1 MNLYNNRYDILAS
14 TIAPNPTSTKYWADL
29 NSDPSGGIIKYYN
42 NGKWELI
49 NYLEKF
55 LDSKVD
61 KVEGKQLSTEDYT
74 TEEKNKLAS
83 INDESLEA
91 ILAYGVERDV
101 DSLNPSFYRIGSD
114 ALHRSLP
121 VQSMM
126 RGCTL
131 ADDGTVN
138 HYFNDDWTA
147 NEDGTE
153 IKKDGSDG
161 MVMIEIPEFYLK
173 IFSGDREGYMISTYP
188 LNGYTKIAKTYISA
202 YEATVDR
209 STATLKLASVA
220 NSTATFRGGNNN
232 SSLDS
237 GDATQLGKPLTNT
250 SRANFRTYARN
261 RYSSSYSISPYAWNM
276 YDMFTHNILWILYT
290 IEYASTNSQLAV
302 NNKLDSNGF
311 KQGGLGNGVTTIS
324 SSDWNSF
331 NSYYPIVPCGT
342 SDSLGNGSGEV
353 SYSLPSSFGD
363 GSVKVTVP
371 RYRGIENPFGHIWK
385 NADGAIFDIKTDA
398 DGGTSTIYYC
408 ADPKY
413 YADSVNSNYSN
424 LGQLP
429 RANGY
434 VSKVVNGTV
443 FPTKTGGSSTTGIC
457 DNFYTSVTSS
467 SLRTCFVG
475 GGSSTGA
482 GAGLAAVSS
491 SSAVGSALASYGSRL
506 VFRTDASY

>member
-1 MNLYNNRYDILAS
+1 MNIYNNRYDILAS
-14 TIAPNPTSTKYWADL
+14 VIAPNPTSTKYWADL
-29 NSDPSGGIIKYYN
+29 NTDPDGSLIKCYKD
-42 NGKWELI
+42 GKWVPVNDFET
-49 NYLEKF
+49 YL
-55 LDSKVD
+55 DGKVD
-61 KVEGKQLSTEDYT
+61 KIEGKQLSTEDYT

-83 INDESLEA
+83 INDDVLEHL
-91 ILAYGVERDV
+91 LAYGVSRDIN
-101 DSLNPSFYRIGSD
+101 SLNPTFSRIGNPE
-114 ALHRSLP
+114 LHRSLP
-121 VQSMM
+121 IQNKM

-138 HYFNDDWTA
+138 HYFNTDWTA
-147 NEDGTE
+147 NEDGST
-153 IKKDGSDG
+153 IKKDSSDG
-161 MVMIEIPEFYLK
+161 MVMIEIPEFYLRLLS
-173 IFSGDREGYMISTYP
+173 SGEGYMISEYP
-188 LNGYTKIAKTYISA
+188 LNGYTRVAKTYISA

-209 STATLKLASVA
+209 STSTLKLASVA
-220 NSTATFRGGNNN
+220 NTTASFRGGNNN
-232 SSLDS
+232 SSLD
-237 GDATQLGKPLTNT
+237 GTDKTQLGKPLTNT
-250 SRANFRTYARN
+250 SRASFRTYARN
-261 RYSSSYSISPYAWNM
+261 RYSSSYNISPYAWNM

-302 NNKLDSNGF
+302 NNELDSNGF
-311 KQGGLGNGVTTIS
+311 KQGGLGNGVTTVS

-353 SYSLPSSFGD
+353 SYSLPSSFGT

-385 NADGAIFDIKTDA
+385 NADGTIFDIKTDA

-429 RANGY
+429 RADGY

-443 FPTKTGGSSTTGIC
+443 FPTKTGGSTTTGIC
-457 DNFYTSVTSS
+457 DYFYTNVNSS

-475 GGSSTGA
+475 GNSNLGA
-482 GAGLAAVSS
+482 YAGLACVPSRN
-491 SSAVGSALASYGSRL
+491 AVGLAGATYGSRL

>member
-1 MNLYNNRYDILAS
+1 MNIYNNRYDILAS
-14 TIAPNPTSTKYWADL
+14 TIAPNPASTKYWADL
-29 NSDPSGGIIKYYN
+29 SSDPSGSLIKCYKD
-42 NGKWELI
+42 GKWELV
-49 NYLEKF
+49 NDVDTL

-83 INDESLEA
+83 INDDVLEHL
-91 ILAYGVERDV
+91 LAYGVSRDI
-101 DSLNPSFYRIGSD
+101 DSLNPTFSRIGNPE
-114 ALHRSLP
+114 LHRSLP
-121 VQSMM
+121 IQNKM

-147 NEDGTE
+147 NEDGST

-161 MVMIEIPEFYLK
+161 MVMIEIPEFYLRLLS
-173 IFSGDREGYMISTYP
+173 SGEGYMISEYP
-188 LNGYTKIAKTYISA
+188 LNGYTRVAKTYISA

-209 STATLKLASVA
+209 STSTLKLASVA
-220 NSTATFRGGNNN
+220 NTTASFRGGNNN
-232 SSLDS
+232 SSLD
-237 GDATQLGKPLTNT
+237 DTDKTQLGMPLTNT
-250 SRANFRTYARN
+250 SRSAFRTYARN
-261 RYSSSYSISPYAWNM
+261 RYSSSSSISPYAWNL
-276 YDMFTHNILWILYT
+276 YDSFSHNILWILFT
-290 IEYASTNSQLAV
+290 IEYATTNSQLAV
-302 NNKLDSNGF
+302 KSALTNDGY
-311 KQGGLGNGVTTIS
+311 KQGGLGNGVTTVDDS
-324 SSDWNSF
+324 TWNSF
-331 NSYYPIVPCGT
+331 NSHYPIVPCGT

-353 SYSLPSSFGD
+353 SYKLPSSFGS
-363 GSVKVTVP
+363 GSVTVTVP

-408 ADPKY
+408 TDPKY

-443 FPTKTGGSSTTGIC
+443 FPTAVGASTTTGLC
-457 DNFYTSVTSS
+457 DYFYTNVSSS
-467 SLRTCFVG
+467 SLRTCFY
-475 GGSSTGA
+475 GGSSYSSA
-482 GAGLAAVSS
+482 VAGLAYVRSN
-491 SSAVGSALASYGSRL
+491 SAVGLAYVDGGSRL

>member
-1 MNLYNNRYDILAS
+1 MNIYNNRFDILAS

-29 NSDPSGGIIKYYN
+29 NSDPNGGIIKYYKD
-42 NGKWELI
+42 GKWELV
-49 NYLEKF
+49 NDFEKF
-55 LDSKVD
+55 LDGKVD

-74 TEEKNKLAS
+74 TEDKNKLAS

-101 DSLNPSFYRIGSD
+101 DSLNPSFYRIGNY

-173 IFSGDREGYMISTYP
+173 VFSGDREGYMISTYP
-188 LNGYTKIAKTYISA
+188 LNGYTRIAKTYISA

-232 SSLDS
+232 SSLD
-237 GDATQLGKPLTNT
+237 GTDKTQLGMPLTNT
-250 SRANFRTYARN
+250 SRSAFRTYARN
-261 RYSSSYSISPYAWNM
+261 RYSSSSSISPYAWNL
-276 YDMFTHNILWILYT
+276 YDSFSHNILWILFT
-290 IEYASTNSQLAV
+290 IEYATTNSKLAV

-311 KQGGLGNGVTTIS
+311 KQGGLGNGVTTVDS
-324 SSDWNSF
+324 SAWNSF
-331 NSYYPIVPCGT
+331 NGHHPIVPCGT

-353 SYSLPSSFGD
+353 SYSLPSSFGS
-363 GSVKVTVP
+363 GSVTVTVS
-371 RYRGIENPFGHIWK
+371 RYRGIENPFGHIWE
-385 NADGAIFDIKTDA
+385 NADGTIFDIKSNA

-413 YADSVNSNYSN
+413 YADSVNSNYEN
-424 LGQLP
+424 LGLLP
-429 RANGY
+429 RAEGY
-434 VSKVVNGTV
+434 ASKVVNGTV
-443 FPTKTGGSSTTGIC
+443 FPLAIGASSTTGLC
-457 DNFYTSVTSS
+457 GNFYTNISNS
-467 SLRTCFVG
+467 SLRTCLLG
-475 GGSSTGA
+475 GGSSSSDR
-482 GAGLAAVSS
+482 AGLACVHSRNAVDNI
-491 SSAVGSALASYGSRL
+491 GDGYGSRL

>member
-1 MNLYNNRYDILAS
+1 MNIYNNRYDILAS

-29 NSDPSGGIIKYYN
+29 SSDPNGSLIKCYKD
-42 NGKWELI
+42 GKWELV
-49 NYLEKF
+49 NDFEKF
-55 LDSKVD
+55 LAGKVD

-83 INDESLEA
+83 INDDVLEHL
-91 ILAYGVERDV
+91 LAYGVSRDI
-101 DSLNPSFYRIGSD
+101 DSLNPTFSRIGNPE
-114 ALHRSLP
+114 LHRSLP
-121 VQSMM
+121 IQNKM

-138 HYFNDDWTA
+138 HYFNADWTA
-147 NEDGTE
+147 NEDGST

-161 MVMIEIPEFYLK
+161 MVMIEIPEFYLRLLS
-173 IFSGDREGYMISTYP
+173 SGEGYMISEYP
-188 LNGYTKIAKTYISA
+188 LNGYTRVAKTYISA

-237 GDATQLGKPLTNT
+237 GDSTQLGKPLTNT
-250 SRANFRTYARN
+250 SRASFRIYARN

-311 KQGGLGNGVTTIS
+311 KQGGLGNGVTTVGE
-324 SSDWNSF
+324 SDWSEF
-331 NSYYPIVPCGT
+331 NGYYPIVPCGA

-353 SYSLPSSFGD
+353 SYSLPSTFGS
-363 GSVKVTVP
+363 GSVTVTVP

-385 NADGAIFDIKTDA
+385 NADGTIFDIKTDA

-413 YADSVNSNYSN
+413 YADSINSNYEN
-424 LGQLP
+424 LGLLP
-429 RANGY
+429 RAGGY

-467 SLRTCFVG
+467 SLRTCFVV
-475 GGSSTGA
+475 GSSLNGA
-482 GAGLAAVSS
+482 TAGLARVNSNGAVDFADSNR
-491 SSAVGSALASYGSRL
+491 GSRL

>member
-74 TEEKNKLAS
+74 TEEKNKLAF
-83 INDESLEA
+83 IDDGIFESMF
-91 ILAYGVERDV
+91 AYGVERDV

-188 LNGYTKIAKTYISA
+188 LNGYTKIAKTYVSA

-209 STATLKLASVA
+209 STTTLKLASVA

-232 SSLDS
+232 SALDS
-237 GDATQLGKPLTNT
+237 EDNTQLGKPLTNT
-250 SRANFRTYARN
+250 SRASFRTYARN
-261 RYSSSYSISPYAWNM
+261 RYSSSYNISPYAWNM

-311 KQGGLGNGVTTIS
+311 KQGGLGNGVTTVS

-353 SYSLPSSFGD
+353 SYSLPSSFGT

-398 DGGTSTIYYC
+398 AGGTSTIYYC

-413 YADSVNSNYSN
+413 YADSVNSNYSD

-429 RANGY
+429 RADGY

-475 GGSSTGA
+475 GNSDDGAIAGLTTVFSSNDVGVA
-482 GAGLAAVSS
+482 GARC
-491 SSAVGSALASYGSRL
+491 GSRL

>member
-1 MNLYNNRYDILAS
+1 MNIYNNRYDILAS
-14 TIAPNPTSTKYWADL
+14 TIAPNPASTKYWADL
-29 NSDPSGGIIKYYN
+29 SSDPSGSLIKCYKD
-42 NGKWELI
+42 GKWELV
-49 NYLEKF
+49 NDVDTL

-83 INDESLEA
+83 INDDVLEHL
-91 ILAYGVERDV
+91 LAYGVSRDI
-101 DSLNPSFYRIGSD
+101 DSLNPTFSRIGNPE
-114 ALHRSLP
+114 LHRSLP
-121 VQSMM
+121 IQNKM

-147 NEDGTE
+147 NEDGST

-161 MVMIEIPEFYLK
+161 MVMIEIPEFYLRLLS
-173 IFSGDREGYMISTYP
+173 SGEGYMISEYP
-188 LNGYTKIAKTYISA
+188 LNGYTRVAKTYISA

-209 STATLKLASVA
+209 STSTLKLASVA
-220 NSTATFRGGNNN
+220 NTTASFRGGNNN
-232 SSLDS
+232 SSLD
-237 GDATQLGKPLTNT
+237 DTDKTQLGMPLTNT
-250 SRANFRTYARN
+250 SRSAFRTYARN

-311 KQGGLGNGVTTIS
+311 KQGGLGNGVTTVDGS
-324 SSDWNSF
+324 AWNSF

-353 SYSLPSSFGD
+353 SYSLPSSFGTE
-363 GSVKVTVP
+363 SVKVTVP

-408 ADPKY
+408 TDPKY

-443 FPTKTGGSSTTGIC
+443 FPTAVGASTTTGLC
-457 DNFYTSVTSS
+457 DYFYTNVSSS
-467 SLRTCFVG
+467 SLRTCFYG
-475 GGSSTGA
+475 GFSYAGA
-482 GAGLAAVSS
+482 TAGLACVAS
-491 SSAVGSALASYGSRL
+491 SSAVGYAFAFSGSRL

>member
-1 MNLYNNRYDILAS
+1 MNIYNNRYDILAS

-29 NSDPSGGIIKYYN
+29 NSDPSGGVIKYYN

-49 NYLEKF
+49 NSL
-55 LDSKVD
+55 
-61 KVEGKQLSTEDYT
+61 
-74 TEEKNKLAS
+74 EKNKLAL
-83 INDESLEA
+83 IEDEILES

-101 DSLNPSFYRIGSD
+101 DSLNPSFYRIGNY

-173 IFSGDREGYMISTYP
+173 VFSGDREGYMISTYP
-188 LNGYTKIAKTYISA
+188 LNGYTRIAKTYISA

-209 STATLKLASVA
+209 STTTLKLASVA

-232 SSLDS
+232 SVLDGS
-237 GDATQLGKPLTNT
+237 NTTQLGKPLTNT

-261 RYSSSYSISPYAWNM
+261 RYSSSYDISPYAWNM

-324 SSDWNSF
+324 SSDWF
-331 NSYYPIVPCGT
+331 NFNIYYPIIPCGT

-353 SYSLPSSFGD
+353 SYRLPSSFGN
-363 GSVKVTVP
+363 GSVKVAVP

-385 NADGAIFDIKTDA
+385 NTDGVIFDIKA
-398 DGGTSTIYYC
+398 DVSGGTSTIYYC

-429 RANGY
+429 RENGY

-443 FPTKTGGSSTTGIC
+443 FPTKTGGSTTTGIC
-457 DNFYTSVTSS
+457 DYFYTSVTSS

-475 GGSSTGA
+475 GYSSLSA
-482 GAGLAAVSS
+482 GAGLAYVYSTDAVDYVY
-491 SSAVGSALASYGSRL
+491 AYGGSRL

>member
-1 MNLYNNRYDILAS
+1 MNIYNNRYDILAS

-29 NSDPSGGIIKYYN
+29 SSDPNGSLIKCYKD
-42 NGKWELI
+42 GKWELVNDI
-49 NYLEKF
+49 NTF
-55 LDSKVD
+55 LAGKVD

-83 INDESLEA
+83 INDDVLEHL
-91 ILAYGVERDV
+91 LAYGVSRDIN
-101 DSLNPSFYRIGSD
+101 SLNPTFSRIGNPE
-114 ALHRSLP
+114 LHRSLP
-121 VQSMM
+121 IQNKM

-138 HYFNDDWTA
+138 HYFNADWTA
-147 NEDGTE
+147 NEDGST

-161 MVMIEIPEFYLK
+161 MVMIEIPEFYLRLLS
-173 IFSGDREGYMISTYP
+173 SGEGYMISEYP
-188 LNGYTKIAKTYISA
+188 LNGYTRVAKTYISA

-209 STATLKLASVA
+209 STSTLKLASVA
-220 NSTATFRGGNNN
+220 NATASFRGGNNN
-232 SSLDS
+232 SSLD
-237 GDATQLGKPLTNT
+237 GTDKTQLGMPLTNT
-250 SRANFRTYARN
+250 SRSAFRTYARN
-261 RYSSSYSISPYAWNM
+261 RYSSSSSISPYAWNL
-276 YDMFTHNILWILYT
+276 YDSFSHNILWILFT
-290 IEYASTNSQLAV
+290 IEYATTNSQLAV
-302 NNKLDSNGF
+302 KSALTNDGY
-311 KQGGLGNGVTTIS
+311 KQGGLGNGVTTINS
-324 SSDWNSF
+324 SAWNSF

-353 SYSLPSSFGD
+353 SYKLPSSFGS
-363 GSVKVTVP
+363 GSVTVTVP

-385 NADGAIFDIKTDA
+385 NADGTIFDIKSNA

-413 YADSVNSNYSN
+413 YADSVNSNYEN
-424 LGQLP
+424 LGLLP
-429 RANGY
+429 RSNGY

-457 DNFYTSVTSS
+457 DNLYTSVTNS

-475 GGSSTGA
+475 GSSDNGA
-482 GAGLAAVSS
+482 NAGLAYVSS
-491 SSAVGSALASYGSRL
+491 ADAVGDAHAAYGSRL

>member
-1 MNLYNNRYDILAS
+1 MNIYNNRYDILAS

-29 NSDPSGGIIKYYN
+29 SSDPNGGIIKYYKD
-42 NGKWELI
+42 GKWELV
-49 NYLEKF
+49 NDFEKF
-55 LDSKVD
+55 LDGKVD

-83 INDESLEA
+83 INDDVLEHL
-91 ILAYGVERDV
+91 LAYGVSRDIN
-101 DSLNPSFYRIGSD
+101 SLNPTFSRIGNPE
-114 ALHRSLP
+114 LHRSLP
-121 VQSMM
+121 IQNKM

-138 HYFNDDWTA
+138 HYFNADWTA
-147 NEDGTE
+147 NEDGST

-161 MVMIEIPEFYLK
+161 MVMIEIPEFYLRLLS
-173 IFSGDREGYMISTYP
+173 SGEGYMISEYP
-188 LNGYTKIAKTYISA
+188 LNGYTRVAKTYISA

-209 STATLKLASVA
+209 STSTLKLASVA
-220 NSTATFRGGNNN
+220 NATASFRGGNND
-232 SSLDS
+232 SSLD
-237 GDATQLGKPLTNT
+237 GTDKTQLGMPLTNT
-250 SRANFRTYARN
+250 SRSAFRTYARN
-261 RYSSSYSISPYAWNM
+261 RYSSSSSISPYAWNL
-276 YDMFTHNILWILYT
+276 YDSFSHNILWILFT
-290 IEYASTNSQLAV
+290 IEYATTNSQLAV
-302 NNKLDSNGF
+302 KSALTNDGY
-311 KQGGLGNGVTTIS
+311 KQGGLGNGVTTVS

-353 SYSLPSSFGD
+353 SYSLPSSFGT

-385 NADGAIFDIKTDA
+385 NADGTIFDIKTDA
-398 DGGTSTIYYC
+398 AGGTSTIYYC

-429 RANGY
+429 RADGY

-443 FPTKTGGSSTTGIC
+443 FPTKTGGSTTTGIC
-457 DNFYTSVTSS
+457 DYFYTNVNSS
-467 SLRTCFVG
+467 SLSTCFVG
-475 GGSSTGA
+475 GRSYDGA
-482 GAGLAAVSS
+482 SAGLAFVNSS
-491 SSAVGSALASYGSRL
+491 NAVGLAKADFGSRL